1 MSKKYVNPT
10 VTIKK
15 TTQSGNN
22 TYLLLS
28 LTENDNIPVINA
40 VTYFREFTN
49 SEIL

>member
-1 MSKKYVNPT
+1 MSQKYVNPT

-22 TYLLLS
+22 TYPLLS
-28 LTENDNIPVINA
+28 LRENDNIPAINA

-49 SEIL
+49 SEML

>member
-1 MSKKYVNPT
+1 MSHKYVNPT

-22 TYLLLS
+22 TYLFLS
-28 LTENDNIPVINA
+28 LRENDNIAVNNA

-49 SEIL
+49 SEML